1 MVLRSFLNHHLNRKY
16 KMKDEL
22 KEVKDNLNLISKEI
36 KEIKELMIKLWRAE
50 DMEENNG
57 KFRWPFD
64 EHGNIMENVNLS

>member
-1 MVLRSFLNHHLNRKY
+1 
-16 KMKDEL
+16 MKDEL
-22 KEVKDNLNLISKEI
+22 KEVKDNLNLISEEI

>member
-1 MVLRSFLNHHLNRKY
+1 
-16 KMKDEL
+16 MKDEL

-36 KEIKELMIKLWRAE
+36 KEIKELMIKMWRAE